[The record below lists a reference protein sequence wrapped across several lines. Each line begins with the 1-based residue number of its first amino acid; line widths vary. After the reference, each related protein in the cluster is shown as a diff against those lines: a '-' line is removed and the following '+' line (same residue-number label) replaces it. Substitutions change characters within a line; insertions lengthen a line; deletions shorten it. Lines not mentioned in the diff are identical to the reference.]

1 MLQAARL
8 IAHKQINGKYQTK
21 MQLDQ
26 FPVLGHQMTH
36 SIDSMSFNSK
46 FNQALTSDTAFITD
60 SANSASALN
69 TGHKSSS
76 GALGVYGDSSPS
88 PFDDPKVETISEL
101 FQRIWGGHVGIV
113 TTAYLADATPAAINA
128 HTRDRGTAAEIIDM
142 MLNGNTNYTW
152 PKWTS
157 PDVIFGGGGEQFY
170 NSTRG
175 GKTYKDLDY
184 YEEFKKAGYNIVL
197 DQDELQETDNVTKTL
212 GVFSTSNMAKWLD
225 RNVSGHRPRLPRNVL
240 TFTGVH
246 SQYEQVAQPDWR

>member
-1 MLQAARL
+1 M

-26 FPVLGHQMTH
+26 FPVLGHQMTN
-36 SIDSMSFNSK
+36 SIDS
-46 FNQALTSDTAFITD
+46 FITD

-76 GALGVYGDSSPS
+76 GALGVYADSSPS
-88 PFDDPKVETISEL
+88 SFDDPKVETLGEI

-225 RNVSGHRPRLPRNVL
+225 RNVSGHNPRLACSVL
-240 TFTGVH
+240 TFVGVH
-246 SQYEQVAQPDWR
+246 